1 MKITNSKTQ
10 ILLILGSIIS
20 LLGLWQIP
28 ALAHHP
34 TGGNTPINFF
44 EGFMSGLGH
53 PIIGLDHF
61 AFIIAI
67 GCFAALFSLG
77 LAIPTGF
84 VIASLMGTGIH
95 LLEID
100 LPFPE
105 TTIAL
110 SVLIGG
116 IILALGQKTEQLQ
129 LWIVP
134 FALIAGVFH
143 GFAYG
148 EAIVGARMTPLLSY
162 LVGFSLIQWAIAF
175 ICYKLVSF
183 GKSSTPENENKSLNL
198 RFIGFTICGVGITV
212 FSSLFI

>member
-1 MKITNSKTQ
+1 MKTIINLKNKL
-10 ILLILGSIIS
+10 LLIVGIIS
-20 LLGLWQIP
+20 LIVLWQIP
-28 ALAHHP
+28 AFAHHP
-34 TGGNTPINFF
+34 TGGNTPDNFF

-53 PIIGLDHF
+53 PVIGLDHF

-84 VIASLMGTGIH
+84 VIASLIGTGIH

-105 TTIAL
+105 TIIAL
-110 SVLIGG
+110 SVIISGV
-116 IILALGQKTEQLQ
+116 ILALGKKPEQLQ
-129 LWIVP
+129 LWIIP
-134 FALIAGVFH
+134 FALMAGVFH

-148 EAIVGARMTPLLSY
+148 EAIIGARITPLVSY

-175 ICYKLVSF
+175 ICYKLISMT
-183 GKSSTPENENKSLNL
+183 KSDTENKSLNL